1 MAPLSEELTY
11 FVPAMSRGQIF
22 AMSIGIGVQPPSG
35 PIVQSAPAITM
46 VSVLPS
52 LINPLKL
59 MSEVGAVVVAVLDV
73 VMGLAVAVMGFAEVG
88 SSA

>member
-1 MAPLSEELTY
+1 MAT
-11 FVPAMSRGQIF
+11 
-22 AMSIGIGVQPPSG
+22 SIGISVQPPSG
-35 PIVQSAPAITM
+35 PTIQSELAITM

-59 MSEVGAVVVAVLDV
+59 MSEVGAVVVAVVDV
-73 VMGLAVAVMGFAEVG
+73 VMALAVAVMGFSEVA